1 MPVFQYQALDRSN
14 KKKRTGYLEA
24 TSEHEARRILR
35 EQGLL
40 VMKVSTKTEMKRRQ
54 TLSGEALVNF
64 TIQLSQLLGAGI
76 PLYESL
82 LTIEEQS
89 RQEPYHRVLL
99 SLCNQVKSGV
109 PLSSA
114 MNDFKE
120 SFSPLYR
127 AMITAGESV
136 GALEIVL
143 DRLAYFL
150 KKQLKLKSDITTALI
165 YPSILALFSL
175 TVISLLIGFVVPSIE
190 GIFEGRELNTFTR
203 IVLGTSKFLRKWWW
217 LYLPMIAGLISYIVF
232 FLRSPKGQIWMEKTF
247 LKIPFIRKL
256 TIQAAVARFCR
267 TLGTLLQGGL
277 PLIEALKISRQV
289 MRNVVLEEE
298 VKLAEGRIIEGRR
311 LSQELQQ
318 SAYFPA
324 LVPRMLAVG
333 EDSGTL
339 VTMLNRLADMY
350 EDELEKSLT
359 RVTSLAQPV
368 ILIFMGVV
376 IGMILLAILLPLT
389 DISSIG

>member
-1 MPVFQYQALDRSN
+1 M
-14 KKKRTGYLEA
+14 
-24 TSEHEARRILR
+24 LR

-40 VMKVSTKTEMKRRQ
+40 IIKVSTKTEMKKRQ
-54 TLSGEALVNF
+54 ALSQEALINF

-82 LTIEEQS
+82 LTIEEQT

-114 MNDFKE
+114 MSDFKE
-120 SFSPLYR
+120 SFSSLYR

-136 GALEIVL
+136 GSLEIVL
-143 DRLAYFL
+143 DRLSFLL
-150 KKQLKLKSDITTALI
+150 KKQMKLKNEITTAMI
-165 YPSILALFSL
+165 YPGILALFSL
-175 TVISLLIGFVVPSIE
+175 IVISLLIGFVVPSIE
-190 GIFEGRELNTFTR
+190 GIFEGRELNRFTTL
-203 IVLGTSKFLRKWWW
+203 VLGLSKFLRTWWW
-217 LYLPMIAGLISYIVF
+217 LYLPLIASLIGYTVLT
-232 FLRSPKGQIWMEKTF
+232 LRSPKGQLWMERTF
-247 LKIPFIRKL
+247 LKVPFIKKL
-256 TIQAAVARFCR
+256 MIQAAIARFCR

-298 VKLAEGRIIEGRR
+298 VKNAESKIIEGRR
-311 LSQELQQ
+311 LSQEL
-318 SAYFPA
+318 SKSSYFPP
-324 LVPRMLAVG
+324 LVARMLAVG

-339 VTMLNRLADMY
+339 VNMLNRLADMY

-359 RVTSLAQPV
+359 RVTTLAQPV
-368 ILIFMGVV
+368 ILIFMGVM